1 MPIQANRQT
10 APRLARLNL
19 IGLAVLSA
27 LTGCAAIP
35 QTPKA
40 VALKAP
46 ADFAATASLAAP
58 ESAWPQNEWWRA
70 YGDPQ
75 LDTLVAEALRDSPT
89 LDIAVARLRG
99 AEAVTQFAGAALKP
113 TVTGGAEFTEERQ
126 SYNYLMPR
134 AAVPQ
139 GWKDYGQ
146 MSLNFGWEL
155 DFWGKNRAALAAAV
169 SEQRAREVEVAE
181 TRLMLSAAVVLNY
194 SELVH
199 LYSTRDT
206 LAAALTVRTR
216 TLDLV
221 RQRQTHELL
230 TLDTVRQAEA
240 RRAAAQAEL
249 QVLDERVRLQK
260 SAIAAL
266 AGAGPDRGLEI
277 DRPTAQVTGT
287 FGLPQNA
294 ALDLLGRRPDI
305 VAARLR
311 TEAAAR
317 RIEQHKAEFY
327 PSVNLMGVTGL
338 LSLGLDNLAKGNS
351 SFGSVGP
358 AVSLPIFNTDRLKGQ
373 LRGAHAEYDA
383 AAASYN
389 ATLLNA
395 LHEVADVITSREAL
409 DGEIRSLQA
418 SVDAAE
424 EAHRIVTLR
433 YKGELT
439 TYLDV
444 LAAEDVLLS
453 AKRALAD
460 ANSRALTLH
469 VALVQA
475 LGGGYEQPASLSFAP
490 IHSERN
496 KS

>member
-1 MPIQANRQT
+1 MSIEAEPRT
-10 APRLARLNL
+10 APRRILVMLT
-19 IGLAVLSA
+19 AVLTLA
-27 LTGCAAIP
+27 ACATIP
-35 QTPKA
+35 QTPTA
-40 VALKAP
+40 VMLKTP
-46 ADFAATASLAAP
+46 TDYSATESLATSEA
-58 ESAWPQNEWWRA
+58 AWPQAEWWHA
-70 YGDPQ
+70 YHDAQ
-75 LDTLVAEALRDSPT
+75 LDALVGEALRDSPT
-89 LDIAVARLRG
+89 LDIAAARLRG
-99 AEAVTQFAGAALKP
+99 AEAMTQFAGAALKP
-113 TVTGGAEFTEERQ
+113 TVTGNAQATEERQ

-146 MSLNFGWEL
+146 VSLNVGWEL
-155 DFWGKNRAALAAAV
+155 DLWGKNRAALAAAV
-169 SEQRAREVEVAE
+169 SEQQAREVELAQ
-181 TRLMLSAAVVLNY
+181 TRLVLSSAITLNY
-194 SELVH
+194 AELVH

-206 LAAALTVRTR
+206 LEAALAVRTQ

-221 RQRQTHELL
+221 RQRQSQDLL

-240 RRAAAQAEL
+240 RQAAAKAEL
-249 QVLDERVRLQK
+249 EIIDERVRLQK

-266 AGAGPDRGLEI
+266 AGAGPDRALAI
-277 DRPTAQVTGT
+277 DRPTADVTSA

-311 TEAAAR
+311 AQAAAR
-317 RIEQHKAEFY
+317 RIDQHKAEFY

-358 AVSLPIFNTDRLKGQ
+358 AVSLPIFNTDRLQGQ

-383 AAASYN
+383 AAAAYN
-389 ATLLNA
+389 AALLNA
-395 LHEVADVITSREAL
+395 LHEVADVVTSRKAL
-409 DGEIRSLQA
+409 DGEVAALQA
-418 SVDAAE
+418 SVTAAQ
-424 EAHRIVTLR
+424 EAHRLVSIR
-433 YKGELT
+433 YRGELT

-460 ANSRALTLH
+460 ANARALTLH
-469 VALVQA
+469 VAMVQA
-475 LGGGYEQPASLSFAP
+475 LGGGYEQPESLSFEP
-490 IHSERN
+490 INHERN